1 MPETSRPSVLRPAL
15 VVLAIAAAP
24 GAAAADALSVTIDHA
39 KVMHISRPADIV
51 IVGNPGIADATIQ
64 DQQTLIITGRSYGST
79 NLIVLDSGGKAIA
92 EETLT
97 VGPSSDDGVVAVY
110 KTVDKRLTR
119 QTFSCTPDDCSPTV
133 AVGDEDKAFSG
144 LTNQIKERGDFAKGL
159 GP

>member
-1 MPETSRPSVLRPAL
+1 MPATSRPSALGPAL
-15 VVLAIAAAP
+15 ILLAITAAP
-24 GAAAADALSVTIDHA
+24 GASAADALSVTIDHA

-79 NLIVLDSGGKAIA
+79 NLIVLDSSGKAIA

-97 VGPSSDDGVVAVY
+97 VEPSNDNVVAVY

-119 QTFSCTPDDCSPTV
+119 QTFSCTPDGCSPTL
-133 AVGDEDKAFSG
+133 AVGDNGTAFSAA
-144 LTNQIKERGDFAKGL
+144 LDQIKSHGDFAKGP
-159 GP
+159 GQ

>member
-24 GAAAADALSVTIDHA
+24 GASAADALSVTIDHA

-79 NLIVLDSGGKAIA
+79 NLIVVDSSGKAIA

-97 VGPSSDDGVVAVY
+97 VEPANDGMVAVY
-110 KTVDKRLTR
+110 KTNDGKRIVR
-119 QTFSCTPDDCSPTV
+119 QTFSCTPDCSPTV
-133 AVGDEDKAFSG
+133 AIGDEDKAFSG
-144 LTNQIKERGDFAKGL
+144 VTS
-159 GP
+159 

>member
-24 GAAAADALSVTIDHA
+24 GASAADALSVTIDHA

-79 NLIVLDSGGKAIA
+79 NLIVLDSSGKAIA

-97 VGPSSDDGVVAVY
+97 VGPSNDDGIVTVY
-110 KTVDKRLTR
+110 KTSDNKHMTR
-119 QTFSCTPDDCSPTV
+119 QTFSCTPDCSPTV
-133 AVGDEDKAFSG
+133 AIGDEDKAFSA
-144 LTNQIKERGDFAKGL
+144 LTNQIKDRGDFAKGQ

>member
-1 MPETSRPSVLRPAL
+1 MPATSRPSALGPAL
-15 VVLAIAAAP
+15 VLLAIAAAP
-24 GAAAADALSVTIDHA
+24 GASAADALSVTIDHA

-79 NLIVLDSGGKAIA
+79 NLIVLDSSGKAIA

-97 VGPSSDDGVVAVY
+97 VEPSNDNVVAVY

-119 QTFSCTPDDCSPTV
+119 QTFSCTHDGCSPTL
-133 AVGDEDKAFSG
+133 AIGDEDKAFSG
-144 LTNQIKERGDFAKGL
+144 ASGQIKGHGDFAKGP
-159 GP
+159 GQ

>member
-1 MPETSRPSVLRPAL
+1 MPALSRPSALGPAL
-15 VVLAIAAAP
+15 VLLAMAVAP
-24 GAAAADALSVTIDHA
+24 GASAADALSVTIDHA

-79 NLIVLDSGGKAIA
+79 NLIVLDSSGKAIA

-97 VGPSSDDGVVAVY
+97 VEPSNDNVVAVY

-119 QTFSCTPDDCSPTV
+119 QTFSCTPNDCSPTL
-133 AVGDEDKAFSG
+133 AIGDDGTAFSAASA
-144 LTNQIKERGDFAKGL
+144 QIKEHGDNAKG
-159 GP
+159 GQ

>member
-1 MPETSRPSVLRPAL
+1 MPAMSRPTVLWPAMAL
-15 VVLAIAAAP
+15 LAIATGRAAV
-24 GAAAADALSVTIDHA
+24 AAEALSVTIDHA

-79 NLIVLDSGGKAIA
+79 NLIVLDSSGKAIV

-97 VGPSSDDGVVAVY
+97 VEPSNDNVVAVY

-119 QTFSCTPDDCSPTV
+119 QTFSCTPDCSPTL
-133 AVGDEDKAFSG
+133 AIGDDVTAFSAV
-144 LTNQIKERGDFAKGL
+144 NDQIKSHGDFSKGP
-159 GP
+159 GQ